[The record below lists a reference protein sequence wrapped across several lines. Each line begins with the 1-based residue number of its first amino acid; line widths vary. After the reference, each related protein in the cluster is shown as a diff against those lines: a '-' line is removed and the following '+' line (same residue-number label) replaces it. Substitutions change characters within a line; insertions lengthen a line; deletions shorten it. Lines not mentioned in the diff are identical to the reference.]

1 MRSWILGF
9 NRLLHDVITLTVNLC
24 GTHCIPQELCLELM
38 RPAVADSLVGEPH
51 HHHLQRDFHHQQ
63 LPLFLLHRLPE
74 ISFKDVDCVIF

>member
-9 NRLLHDVITLTVNLC
+9 NRLLHDLITLTVNLC

-38 RPAVADSLVGEPH
+38 RPAVADSLVEQPL
-51 HHHLQRDFHHQQ
+51 HHLQRDFHHQQ
-63 LPLFLLHRLPE
+63 LPLFLLHHLPE